1 MRKHHGE
8 VYTVKY
14 LKSSQLALFKA
25 IAGNPFKT
33 LRELEPDLPLPR
45 LTTSGLPRFIPL
57 EDRRAILSGN
67 SATIRFWGSLFALYR
82 VIRIPGKLKLETITK
97 PFSGDNFLLLR
108 GIEQLS
114 AFAASQSFRF
124 DKGILSKEFGFL
136 PLETSSPSNRVS

>member
-67 SATIRFWGSLFALYR
+67 SATIRF
-82 VIRIPGKLKLETITK
+82 
-97 PFSGDNFLLLR
+97 
-108 GIEQLS
+108 
-114 AFAASQSFRF
+114 
-124 DKGILSKEFGFL
+124 
-136 PLETSSPSNRVS
+136 